1 MKKSI
6 SRLFAKIKRESI
18 HRLNRRRIAHISK
31 HIPDNDPENP
41 EQAPILI
48 FNASTRLEEISLN
61 AGFSLVTAWALRQAG
76 YPVVHFVCA
85 RGMSRCVLGTD
96 RHDPIVAPPCTRC
109 IRTSRDI
116 HQNCS
121 VRAFEFEM
129 NKELKLQ
136 LDDLSL
142 AELLQFQQDDLP
154 YGELILPSLRWVLRR
169 HHLQDDEDT
178 RQLARHY
185 ILSAENIRR
194 EFDHLLDQAEPQAVI
209 VFNGMFYPEAMARF
223 LSQKREI
230 PVYTHEVGMLPDSV
244 FFTAGEATAYPIDIP
259 STFALNDSQQQQLDE
274 YISLRMTGKF
284 STAGVEFWPE
294 MHGLDEA
301 LQQEIRSYR
310 AVVPVFTNVVFDT
323 SQAHANVVFPHM
335 FAWLD
340 AVLKAI
346 QTHPDTLFIIRAHP
360 DELRPGKESEETV
373 AQWIGEN
380 DVLALPNVRFI
391 NAREYVSSYE
401 LIKAARFVMVYNS
414 TIGLE
419 ASILGKPVLC
429 AGKAR
434 YTQLP
439 TVFFPPNQKEF
450 CAKLDDF
457 LEQDVIEVP
466 PLFVEN
472 ARKVLYHQLFLASLP
487 FEAFLQDE
495 NHWKGY
501 VKMRS
506 FDPEQLKAEHSPSI
520 KTILRGIQEKEQF
533 LQES

>member
-1 MKKSI
+1 MKKPFDRI
-6 SRLFAKIKRESI
+6 FGKIKRESI
-18 HRLNRRRIAHISK
+18 HRLNRRRIARIAEQ
-31 HIPDNDPENP
+31 IPDNDPENP
-41 EQAPILI
+41 EQAPVLI

-76 YPVVHFVCA
+76 YPVIHFVCA

-96 RHDPIVAPPCTRC
+96 RKDPIVAPPCTRC
-109 IRTSRDI
+109 IRTSREI

-129 NKELKLQ
+129 NKDLKVQ
-136 LDDLSL
+136 LDALSL
-142 AELLQFQQDDLP
+142 AELLQFQQDGIP
-154 YGELILPSLRWVLRR
+154 YGELILPSLRWILRK
-169 HHLQDDEDT
+169 HHLVDDEDT
-178 RQLARHY
+178 AQLARHY

-194 EFDHLLDQAEPQAVI
+194 EFDHLLDQADPQALI
-209 VFNGMFYPEAMARF
+209 VFNGMFYPEATARF
-223 LSQKREI
+223 LAQKREI
-230 PVYTHEVGMLPDSV
+230 PVYTHEVGMLPNSV
-244 FFTAGEATAYPIDIP
+244 FFTSGEATAYPIDIP
-259 STFALNDSQQQQLDE
+259 SSFALSDSQQQQLDD
-274 YISLRMTGKF
+274 YLSKRMTGKF

-294 MHGLDEA
+294 MHGLDET
-301 LQQEIRSYR
+301 LQQEIQSYR

-346 QTHPDTLFIIRAHP
+346 QAHPDTLFIIRAHP
-360 DELRPGKESEETV
+360 DELRSGKESEETV
-373 AQWIGEN
+373 AQWIGAN
-380 DVLALPNVRFI
+380 NVLDLPNVCFI
-391 NAREYVSSYE
+391 NAREYISSYE
-401 LIKAARFVMVYNS
+401 LIHAAKFVMVYNS

-434 YTQLP
+434 YTQIP
-439 TVFFPPNQKEF
+439 TVFFPPDKKEF
-450 CAKLDDF
+450 CMTLERF
-457 LEQDVIEVP
+457 LSEEEIRVP
-466 PLFVEN
+466 LEFREN

-487 FEAFLQDE
+487 YDEFLEDE

-501 VKMRS
+501 VKIRN
-506 FDPEQLKAEHSPSI
+506 FDPEQLKAKRSSSI